1 MVNIWWFLE
10 VTTIGIVRLLD
21 PRDPSYPDRVLP
33 FHDIDDSWA
42 PKEVNVFGHVTTV
55 IEVSKQI
62 WGFMVATNK

>member
-33 FHDIDDSWA
+33 FHDIDDS
-42 PKEVNVFGHVTTV
+42 
-55 IEVSKQI
+55 
-62 WGFMVATNK
+62 